1 MDALFMKKFLLG
13 SLLTLLLS
21 CKPSDEQKILGKWQ
35 SDQDWFVF
43 KNDKTYDAGKAIIP
57 MVHGF
62 RYTIDPKEKR
72 LTMYT
77 DKAEQSFY
85 LEYIFLSDDTL
96 SVRNSLSTN
105 KRRIIFYKV
114 EEGSQP

>member
-1 MDALFMKKFLLG
+1 MNNFLLR
-13 SLLTLLLS
+13 SLSVLAMCIMS
-21 CKPSDEQKILGKWQ
+21 CSPTDEKRILGKWQ

-43 KNDKTYDAGKAIIP
+43 KNDLTYDAGKAIIP

-62 RYTIDPKEKR
+62 RYTIDAKEKR

-85 LEYIFLSDDTL
+85 LEYTFLADDTL

-105 KRRIIFYKV
+105 KNRIIFYKV
-114 EEGSQP
+114 EEGSKP

>member
-1 MDALFMKKFLLG
+1 MDKFLL
-13 SLLTLLLS
+13 SNLLVIAMLFMS
-21 CKPSDEQKILGKWQ
+21 CSTSDDQRILGKWQ

-43 KNDKTYDAGKAIIP
+43 KNDQTYDAGKAIIP

-62 RYTIDPKEKR
+62 RYTIDSKEQR

-85 LEYIFLSDDTL
+85 LEYTFLADDTL
-96 SVRNSLSTN
+96 SVRNSLSTSKN
-105 KRRIIFYKV
+105 RIIFYKV
-114 EEGSQP
+114 EEGSKP